1 MRPDLQLEK
10 RHLATGDGTVIGI
23 DEAGRGPWAGPVT
36 AAAFWLNPDFFD
48 QIPPELNDSKK
59 LSPAK
64 RASVYAA
71 LTGAEHCFSVVSI
84 AATKIDQIGILDA
97 TFLAMRQASAQLQE
111 LLISRLHP
119 AIGLCLVDGNLD
131 PDLGMPTR
139 TVIDGDALSCSIA
152 AASIIAKETRDN
164 LMRGLAC
171 DYGVY
176 DWDSN
181 MGYGTKSHSEALQV
195 HGVSDHHRRS
205 FAPIKRLLQP

>member
-1 MRPDLQLEK
+1 MPNLQLEK
-10 RHLATGDGTVIGI
+10 RHLATGGGSVIGV

-48 QIPPELNDSKK
+48 QISPELNDSKK

-64 RASVYAA
+64 RASMYAE
-71 LTGAEHCFSVVSI
+71 LTGAEHCFSVASI
-84 AATKIDQIGILDA
+84 AAMEIDQIGILGA
-97 TFLAMRQASAQLQE
+97 TFLAMRQAVAQLQE
-111 LLISRLHP
+111 ILISRLYP
-119 AIGLCLVDGNLD
+119 AIGMCLVDGNLD

-139 TVIDGDALSCSIA
+139 TVINGDALSCSIA

-171 DYGVY
+171 DEGVY
-176 DWDSN
+176 GWDSN
-181 MGYGTKSHSEALQV
+181 MGYGTKRHADALQI
-195 HGVSDHHRRS
+195 HGVSNHHRRS